1 MQNTKAIF
9 ESILKRNFSAT
20 ENKEFLHE
28 LTKAHPYFSP
38 AHFFLLQATE
48 ENTEAYEKQAARTN
62 LFFNNPHWLNFQL
75 QQTGPPGMT
84 HGALRVDLNSQSP
97 EIQNMGSTEGLPDD
111 TDAAGEAGMEKE

>member
-28 LTKAHPYFSP
+28 LTREHPYFSP

-62 LFFNNPHWLNFQL
+62 LFFNNPLWLNFQL
-75 QQTGPPGMT
+75 KQNGPQSS
-84 HGALRVDLNSQSP
+84 ADLNFQSP
-97 EIQNMGSTEGLPDD
+97 EIQTIESTADL
-111 TDAAGEAGMEKE
+111 